1 MAGPEAAPGKGTWR
15 SQGSAGGAEEP
26 IWCYKLLSGLRFH
39 SEQTGSC
46 YMVLR
51 LELTR
56 PDLCFGGFTLSSGEY
71 AELFQRAA

>member
-1 MAGPEAAPGKGTWR
+1 MAGPEAAPEKETWR
-15 SQGSAGGAEEP
+15 LQGLEGGAKEP

-46 YMVLR
+46 CMVLR

-56 PDLCFGGFTLSSGEY
+56 PDRCFKRFTLSSVWRI
-71 AELFQRAA
+71 Q